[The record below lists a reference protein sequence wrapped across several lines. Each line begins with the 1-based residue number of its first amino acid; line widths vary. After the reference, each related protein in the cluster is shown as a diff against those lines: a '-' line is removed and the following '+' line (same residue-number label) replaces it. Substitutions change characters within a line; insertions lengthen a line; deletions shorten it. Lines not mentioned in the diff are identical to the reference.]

1 MSKTPPVRRP
11 SRRTNTTAGRVLSAA
26 LATTTCVGLVGV
38 IGVRMA
44 DENAAQAASGSPDPA
59 AAASTDQAGAIQLI
73 STTSPAATSSSGL
86 TREQLDAYAAQ
97 LTTERQRLIDY
108 RNQLVAIA
116 TQLQQA
122 TTSGGASA
130 QQVSTLAAKA
140 ASASVPTVKAATK
153 AKAARKSKAKAKAK
167 AKAVSA
173 PAAQPQQAPAQQAQQ
188 QPPAQP
194 APQAKP
200 APQAAPQA
208 AAPRPQAQSKSS

>member
-153 AKAARKSKAKAKAK
+153 AKAARKSKAKAKA
-167 AKAVSA
+167 VSA